1 MYRGVWRCMEVGGG
15 QWDSRR
21 WMEVG
26 GGGNMSVGDK
36 PVNFTWFW
44 SVQQKSFQF
53 ATVASP
59 DSLQC
64 SGKFATL

>member
-26 GGGNMSVGDK
+26 GGGNMSVVISRSILPGFGPSDK
-36 PVNFTWFW
+36 N
-44 SVQQKSFQF
+44 FQF

-59 DSLQC
+59 DLLQC